1 MKSKKIADL
10 DKSNNI
16 TNMYTQIMVIL
27 IGLVG
32 LDFLLY
38 YYILTINL
46 HIATPNAII

>member
-1 MKSKKIADL
+1 MKSKKLIVL

-16 TNMYTQIMVIL
+16 TNMYTQIMVFL
-27 IGLVG
+27 IGLAE

-46 HIATPNAII
+46 PIATPNASK